1 MQRSYGTGNT
11 GMLVSIDF
19 QSHLSGAF
27 NQKALLIRFLL
38 CDSETSIFLRRFVRS
53 SRRHGDRGTQART
66 ARDIRMYCVGHWDW
80 SGAGHRVINTRA
92 DKISTLPLQF
102 LLITLITLGP

>member
-1 MQRSYGTGNT
+1 MTLLTPIYCSVLKSESNR
-11 GMLVSIDF
+11 LVGI
-19 QSHLSGAF
+19 F
-27 NQKALLIRFLL
+27 NQEERALL
-38 CDSETSIFLRRFVRS
+38 CDSETSIFLRRFVSS

-66 ARDIRMYCVGHWDW
+66 ARDIRMYCVGHWGW

-92 DKISTLPLQF
+92 DKVSTLPLQF